1 MIIKFRKVMSKI
13 FLALL
18 IVPYLLFL
26 AMITVFVF
34 AFWMLLKVFTFFGI
48 LDALI
53 VLLNATR
60 EAIKKRQFRDGL
72 SQEDLDVLLGKK

>member
-1 MIIKFRKVMSKI
+1 MIIKFRKAMSKI

-26 AMITVFVF
+26 AMLTVLIF
-34 AFWMLLKVFTFFGI
+34 AFWMLLKVFAFLGI
-48 LDALI
+48 IDALI

>member
-1 MIIKFRKVMSKI
+1 MIIKFRKAMSKI

-26 AMITVFVF
+26 AMLTVLIF
-34 AFWMLLKVFTFFGI
+34 AFWMLLKVFAFLGI
-48 LDALI
+48 IDALI

-72 SQEDLDVLLGKK
+72 SQEDLEVLLGKK